1 MGREWTRVRETAW
14 ARTRNLVQLRVPGR
28 TTVLIMEQF
37 PLILRLGVG
46 GTMHKSHEVP
56 ET

>member
-14 ARTRNLVQLRVPGR
+14 ARARNLVQLRVPGR
-28 TTVLIMEQF
+28 TTVLIVEQF